1 MIELGPQTK
10 RTIKE
15 GSHLGWPDSFQLLFP
30 TVCSWKTRRGFR
42 LNISKG
48 SLGLRAGDWE
58 VGGLEFVP
66 ADNLILFF
74 CYGARFEWESM
85 VAQQ

>member
-1 MIELGPQTK
+1 MIESGPQSK

-30 TVCSWKTRRGFR
+30 TVCSCKTCRGFR
-42 LNISKG
+42 LNISKC

-74 CYGARFEWESM
+74 LLWSTF
-85 VAQQ
+85 